1 MVDSLMPVAESVDE
15 EKAQIRHS
23 AMGYLARREHSRLE
37 IRKKLAQKRFST
49 DLIELV
55 VTELVRENLV
65 SDERFTEAYA
75 RSRTQRGFG
84 PVRIRQELRERGVAE
99 ELIEQ
104 YASDGEPHWLAE
116 MEQVRVKRFGPG
128 KPEDFR
134 DQAKQMR
141 YLQYRGFSQSQISR
155 VFRSTE

>member
-1 MVDSLMPVAESVDE
+1 MQAAETVKQ
-15 EKAQIRHS
+15 EKAQIRLS

-37 IRKKLAQKRFST
+37 LRTKLVQKNYPVELIESVLT
-49 DLIELV
+49 DLI
-55 VTELVRENLV
+55 RENLL
-65 SDERFTEAYA
+65 SDERFAEAYT

-84 PVRIRQELRERGVAE
+84 PLRIRQELRERGVAE

-104 YASDGEPHWLAE
+104 CASDGEPHWMVE
-116 MEQVRVKRFGPG
+116 MEQVRVKRFGPA

-141 YLQYRGFSQSQISR
+141 YLQYRGFSQAQISR
-155 VFRSTE
+155 VFRSRD